1 MNNFVFIQDFEI
13 LLFLWF
19 SMMLYAGLEMS
30 DGHTAITVDAF
41 LNSSNFHGNLHNLRP
56 QKACQFYAGAAN
68 VY

>member
-1 MNNFVFIQDFEI
+1 
-13 LLFLWF
+13 
-19 SMMLYAGLEMS
+19 MMLYAGLEMS

-56 QKACQFYAGAAN
+56 QKACPFYAGAAN